1 MMGWFAVYRREMIIL
16 MKKIGNLGYVFST
29 AISPFIY
36 LFAFGLGLG
45 DRVKVEGGY
54 LPFLVSG
61 IIGITIMMNSFQ
73 QTSSSVS
80 VGKLYFH
87 TFQSVVLSPV
97 SNAAVV
103 LGIVMAGVVR
113 GLFFGA
119 LIFAMAWL
127 FFGAGILVSTAIV
140 GVILGA
146 LCFSAMGT
154 VVGLLVKHPDDVSL
168 VNNFFITPMTFFGG
182 SFFPLQNL
190 PAGVGAIAGL
200 FPIGSLNFLIRSSGW
215 SHDAVSAA
223 GVLVALTGI
232 FFCWSVWLYSRYSE

>member
-1 MMGWFAVYRREMIIL
+1 MGWVAIYRREMLIL
-16 MKKIGNLGYVFST
+16 TKKIGNMGYVFST

-61 IIGITIMMNSFQ
+61 IIGITVMMNSFQ

-97 SNAAVV
+97 GNAEVV

-119 LIFAMAWL
+119 LIFVMAWL
-127 FFGAGILVSTAIV
+127 FFGAGVLGSTGIV

-190 PAGVGAIAGL
+190 PAWLGTIAGL
-200 FPIGSLNFLIRSSGW
+200 FPIGSLNLLIRSPSWNGD
-215 SHDAVSAA
+215 SLAAA
-223 GVLVALTGI
+223 GILVALTGI
-232 FFCWSVWLYSRYSE
+232 FFFWSVWLYSRYSE

>member
-1 MMGWFAVYRREMIIL
+1 MGWVAIYRREMLIL
-16 MKKIGNLGYVFST
+16 TKKIGNMGYVFST

-61 IIGITIMMNSFQ
+61 IIGITVMMNSFQ

-97 SNAAVV
+97 GNAEVV

-127 FFGAGILVSTAIV
+127 FFGAGVLGSTGII
-140 GVILGA
+140 GVLLGA

-190 PAGVGAIAGL
+190 PTGVGTIAGL
-200 FPIGSLNFLIRSSGW
+200 FPIGSLNLLIRSPSWNGD
-215 SHDAVSAA
+215 SLAAA
-223 GVLVALTGI
+223 GILVALTGI
-232 FFCWSVWLYSRYSE
+232 FFSWSVWLYSRYSE

>member
-1 MMGWFAVYRREMIIL
+1 MGWYAIYRREMIIL

-45 DRVKVEGGY
+45 DRVKVDGGY

-61 IIGITIMMNSFQ
+61 IIGITVMMNSFQ

-87 TFQSVVLSPV
+87 TFQSVVLSPITDM
-97 SNAAVV
+97 AVV
-103 LGIVMAGVVR
+103 WGIIMGGVAR

-119 LIFAMAWL
+119 LIFAMASL
-127 FFGAGILVSTAIV
+127 FFGAGMLGSTGIV
-140 GVILGA
+140 GILLGA

-154 VVGLLVKHPDDVSL
+154 VVGLVVKHPDDVSL

-190 PAGVGAIAGL
+190 PAGVGMVAGL
-200 FPIGSLNFLIRSSGW
+200 FPIGSLNLMIRSSNWNG
-215 SHDAVSAA
+215 ATLEAA
-223 GVLVALTGI
+223 GILIALTGI
-232 FFCWSVWLYSRYSE
+232 FFTWSVWLYSRYSE

>member
-1 MMGWFAVYRREMIIL
+1 MGWVAIYRREMLIL
-16 MKKIGNLGYVFST
+16 TKKIGNMGYVFST

-61 IIGITIMMNSFQ
+61 IIGITVMMNSFQ

-97 SNAAVV
+97 GNAAVV

-119 LIFAMAWL
+119 LIFVMAWL
-127 FFGAGILVSTAIV
+127 FFGAGVLGSTGIV
-140 GVILGA
+140 GMILGA

-190 PAGVGAIAGL
+190 PAWLGTIAGL
-200 FPIGSLNFLIRSSGW
+200 FPIGSLNLLIRSSGW
-215 SHDAVSAA
+215 NGDSLAAA
-223 GVLVALTGI
+223 GILAGLTGI
-232 FFCWSVWLYSRYSE
+232 FFYWSVWLYSRYSE